1 MTRREAILGVGGL
14 AGVRPLRGADSNLK
28 ITGME
33 FFAVKASNRTQWLFV
48 RLKTNKG
55 LTGLGECSDGW
66 GPVKASE
73 LGAIE
78 TVVAEFFE
86 LARDRSPFAVEAY
99 RQQGRPR
106 AKEGKVPAHTAF

>member
-1 MTRREAILGVGGL
+1 MTRRDIILGAGAIVGL
-14 AGVRPLRGADSNLK
+14 RPLRGVEADLK

-66 GPVKASE
+66 GPVKAAN
-73 LGAIE
+73 LGAVE
-78 TVVAEFFE
+78 TLVAEFFE
-86 LARDRSPFAVEAY
+86 FARDQSPFAIEAY
-99 RQQGRPR
+99 REKARPL
-106 AKEGKVPAHTAF
+106 AKGGKVPAHTAF